1 MKRIEKLLEV
11 KSIITLAIIFTL
23 CYMVITNCIE
33 PATFTTI
40 AGSVVTYYFT
50 RKDDKNGSNSQE

>member
-1 MKRIEKLLEV
+1 MKKLEKLLEV

-23 CYMVITNCIE
+23 CYMVITHAIE
-33 PATFTTI
+33 VATFTTI

-50 RKDDKNGSNSQE
+50 RKGDKDGSNSKE